1 MRDMQSEPKTEDT
14 TMTVQELIAY
24 LSKLPQDREV
34 CIDDEE
40 GMAPLNVTV
49 PDQVVEGGKH
59 VVLFGYHYHPDQE
72 PYASADDESEPT
84 PDLGR
89 KAVPEQR
96 DSFAELDRKAM
107 IQNLNNLVSMIAD
120 TKAALKKGDAMEF
133 YSALDMLVV
142 EAGNLDQDQ

>member
-1 MRDMQSEPKTEDT
+1 MRDMQSEPTEDT

-40 GMAPLNVTV
+40 GMAPLNVVV
-49 PDQVVEGGKH
+49 PDQAVEGGKH
-59 VVLFGYHYHPDQE
+59 IVLFGYHYHPGQE

-84 PDLGR
+84 PDL
-89 KAVPEQR
+89 KAPDMSE
-96 DSFAELDRKAM
+96 SFAELDRKAM
-107 IQNLNNLVSMIAD
+107 LRNLDNLASMIAD
-120 TKAALKKGDAMEF
+120 TKAALKGGDAMEF